1 MEIQMDKRSILAAL
15 NETQNLLA
23 RQEAYLPLPAWSS
36 LEKDRQQ
43 KIAFYKA
50 HIAKLSALLDA

>member
-1 MEIQMDKRSILAAL
+1 MDKRSILAAL
-15 NETQNLLA
+15 NETRNLLA